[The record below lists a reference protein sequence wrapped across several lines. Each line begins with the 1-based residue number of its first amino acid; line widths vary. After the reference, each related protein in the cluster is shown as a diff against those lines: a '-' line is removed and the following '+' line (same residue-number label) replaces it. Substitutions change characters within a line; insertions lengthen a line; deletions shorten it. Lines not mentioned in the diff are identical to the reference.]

1 LTRAEQLLLEVLE
14 VDPNSVHAR
23 QAMGLVLRHQN
34 RLTEA
39 KIELEMAIA
48 LDGNS
53 VIALRWLAVTL
64 AMLGEPEAEIP
75 HLEKAIRLSPR
86 DPDVANNYRALA
98 ECHLLLGHV
107 DQAIDLLRRARA
119 ANPRW
124 YAIPLGLA
132 GALGLKGELDE
143 ARAFLAETI
152 KLRPEINSMAQVRLY
167 YFRSPQ
173 YWDLRK
179 AGMPE
184 E

>member
-1 LTRAEQLLLEVLE
+1 METALT
-14 VDPNSVHAR
+14 
-23 QAMGLVLRHQN
+23 
-34 RLTEA
+34 
-39 KIELEMAIA
+39 

-53 VIALRWLAVTL
+53 VNAHRWLGRTL
-64 AMLGEPEAEIP
+64 TWLGEPEAGIP

-86 DPDVANNYRALA
+86 DPSVANNYGALA

-124 YAIPLGLA
+124 WHIPHCLAGGLGLQ
-132 GALGLKGELDE
+132 GELDE
-143 ARAFLAETI
+143 ARAALAESI
-152 KLRPEINSMAQVRLY
+152 KLRPEINSLAQVRLY
-167 YFRSPQ
+167 YFGSPQ
-173 YWDLRK
+173 YWDLREKTVNLGLRK